1 LQQIHNGSQ
10 NTLELAV
17 YRNGKLTNA
26 DGDVVVNIVDAD
38 TGYVF
43 ITNAVAENLEPPGL
57 YGYEITPDLT
67 AIDCV
72 LKVTWSYKVNSK
84 STSQNTFVEIV
95 TPYATVS
102 DIIDYYSIGTKPSE
116 LNYRSQQEIINA
128 EKIARTQI
136 NTYVNEEFGRR
147 YGEQEHF
154 GNGSDALELIERML
168 TIDKIYENDTLVIDY
183 TKNPVY
189 NTFGYDIELTLTGQ
203 AARIKSNFGDVRYD
217 NQVDP
222 TILYYG
228 RFRDHTRY
236 RIVGEIG
243 YNYVPQD
250 IKLCAMLLVGDL
262 ISKDNTWRTKY
273 LKKVTLAEVGFE
285 LAGGAFSGT
294 GNVVVDQILDQR
306 RNLGIVVI

>member
-1 LQQIHNGSQ
+1 MQQIHNGSQ

>member
-26 DGDVVVNIVDAD
+26 DGNVAVNIVDAD
-38 TGYVF
+38 TGSV
-43 ITNAVAENLEPPGL
+43 ITASAVAENLEPTGL
-57 YGYEITPDLT
+57 YAYEITPDLT
-67 AIDCV
+67 GTDRV
-72 LKVTWSYKVNSK
+72 LKVKWSYAVNSK
-84 STSQNTFVEIV
+84 STSQNTFVQIV

-136 NTYVNEEFGRR
+136 NTYVNEEYGRR

-168 TIDKIYENDTLVIDY
+168 TIDKVYENDTLVIDY
-183 TKNPVY
+183 TKSPVY
-189 NTFGYDIELTLTGQ
+189 NTFGYDVELTLTGQ

-250 IKLCAMLLVGDL
+250 VKLCAMLLVGDL
-262 ISKDNTWRTKY
+262 LSKDNVWRTKY

-285 LAGGAFSGT
+285 LSGGAFSGT